1 MLIDPPP
8 DTSGRPTFR
17 PMVQNKF
24 SRLRSTGNGY
34 IPCRGYAPC
43 QVLSNWGYSPC
54 QIVSNR
60 RYSPCQVLSI
70 EGTHRTRYFPI
81 GGTRRARYFPCRLY
95 TLCQY
100 SPYQVSYL
108 GYSLRQGTCLGYSLC
123 QMAYLGYSH
132 CQILPSLV
140 WEILTM
146 SGSPLEVCMPETFP
160 RTHNADTFYAVNI
173 TELVIL
179 GAEVSE

>member
-108 GYSLRQGTCLGYSLC
+108 GYSLRQGTCLEYSPY
-123 QMAYLGYSH
+123 QMAYLGYSLT
-132 CQILPSLV
+132 LPD
-140 WEILTM
+140 
-146 SGSPLEVCMPETFP
+146 TFP
-160 RTHNADTFYAVNI
+160 ILCGKFFLVKASPWKYACQKHSF
-173 TELVIL
+173 ELVMLMQYRAIYWVL
-179 GAEVSE
+179 RSESNE